1 VTEQELLLDCVRRLN
16 VCGVQYMLTGSMA
29 SNAWGIP
36 RTTHDLD
43 FVMQLPPSQVPAL
56 VKAFA
61 NPDYFVDEA
70 SVRAAYQPPHQF
82 NLIHLPSALK
92 VDCWLLRPVPF
103 EQKMFGRRL
112 KDVWFGEPLWLA
124 TAEDVILHKL
134 HWNRITPS
142 DRQLGDVAGVVQ
154 VQRGKL
160 DEHYLRHWA
169 GQLGVMTEL
178 EEALSGRLKPKQ
190 T

>member
-1 VTEQELLLDCVRRLN
+1 
-16 VCGVQYMLTGSMA
+16 MA

-43 FVMQLPPSQVPAL
+43 FVIHLLPAQVPAL
-56 VKAFA
+56 VRAFA
-61 NPDYFVDEA
+61 GEDYSLDEV
-70 SVRAAYQPPHQF
+70 SVRAAYQPPYQF
-82 NLIHLPSALK
+82 NVIHVPSALK
-92 VDCWLLRPVPF
+92 ADFWLLRPVRF
-103 EQKMFGRRL
+103 EREMFSRRL

-134 HWNRITPS
+134 YWNQITPS
-142 DRQLGDVAGVVQ
+142 DRQLGDVVGVVQ

-160 DEHYLRHWA
+160 DERYLRHWA
-169 GQLGVMTEL
+169 TQLGVSTEL
-178 EEALSGRLKPKQ
+178 EAALCGKLRPKQ